1 MVFTIKCL
9 QLRQNNIKN
18 NFGNSIMKTTTI
30 NMTTGSP
37 VKHILIFSVPLLLG
51 NIFQQFYNL
60 ADSIIVGKFIN
71 ADALAAIGVT
81 SSITFLFFAICNGFA
96 SGGGILVSQS
106 FGRGDTKEVKNYIA
120 NTGYIMII
128 LPFVVGVLAFFLAN
142 PILKIL
148 DTPEDIFEDA
158 LLYIRLM
165 CIGLLFVSVYNYVS
179 SILRALGNSKTPLYF
194 LIFSCV
200 LNVLLDL
207 LFVCVFK
214 QGVFGAGIATL
225 ISQLASVILCLF
237 YAFRFNEYFRFST
250 KDLQF
255 NRTVFI
261 QTIKLGVPLSLQF
274 SLIAISCMALQ
285 RVVNAYGAVAVAA
298 FTATSRIE
306 QIIHQPYQTLSAALS
321 TFCGQ
326 NYGANKNDRVL
337 NGYRKTVLMMLIF
350 TIVMV
355 PLIQIF
361 AEEISAIFVDEVEV
375 INMSAKALRITSYF
389 YVFLGMIYVV
399 RGILNGLGDAFFA
412 LFNGIVEVIG
422 RFTVPFILTAIPLF
436 GLWGIWWSVGI
447 VWFVSGFTAW
457 IRYLYK
463 KNQLIK
469 LIP

>member
-1 MVFTIKCL
+1 
-9 QLRQNNIKN
+9 
-18 NFGNSIMKTTTI
+18 
-30 NMTTGSP
+30 MTTGSP

-120 NTGYIMII
+120 NTGYIMIF
-128 LPFVVGVLAFFLAN
+128 LPLFVGFLAFFLSKQ
-142 PILKIL
+142 ILFML

-158 LLYIRLM
+158 LLYIQLM
-165 CIGLLFVSVYNYVS
+165 CIGLLFVSIYNYVS
-179 SILRALGNSKTPLYF
+179 SILRALGNSRTPLYF
-194 LIFSCV
+194 LIFTCF

-207 LFVCVFK
+207 LFVCVFR

-225 ISQLASVILCLF
+225 ISQFASVILCLV
-237 YAFRFNEYFRFST
+237 YAFCRNEYFRFN
-250 KDLQF
+250 KNDLKF
-255 NRTVFI
+255 NKSVFI
-261 QTIKLGVPLSLQF
+261 QTIKLGIPLSLQF

-306 QIIHQPYQTLSAALS
+306 QIIHQPYQTLSAALA

-326 NYGANKNDRVL
+326 NFGAKKNDRVIL
-337 NGYRKTVLMMLIF
+337 GYHKTLWMMLIF
-350 TIVMV
+350 TVVMV

-361 AEEISAIFVDEVEV
+361 AEQISAIFVDDLAV
-375 INMSAKALRITSYF
+375 IEMSAKAMRITSIF
-389 YVFLGMIYVV
+389 YICLGMIYVV

-422 RFTVPFILTAIPLF
+422 RFSVPFILTAIPLF
-436 GLWGIWWSVGI
+436 DLWGIWWSVGI
-447 VWFVSGFTAW
+447 VWFISGFTAW
-457 IRYLYK
+457 LRYKYK
-463 KNQLIK
+463 KKEINNLFPQK
-469 LIP
+469 

>member
-1 MVFTIKCL
+1 
-9 QLRQNNIKN
+9 
-18 NFGNSIMKTTTI
+18 MKTTTI

-214 QGVFGAGIATL
+214 QGIFGAGIATL

-237 YAFRFNEYFRFST
+237 YAFRINEYFRFCT

-255 NRTVFI
+255 NRIVFI

-326 NYGANKNDRVL
+326 NYGAKKNDRVL

-361 AEEISAIFVDEVEV
+361 AEDISAIFVDEIEV

>member
-1 MVFTIKCL
+1 
-9 QLRQNNIKN
+9 
-18 NFGNSIMKTTTI
+18 MKTTTI

-207 LFVCVFK
+207 LLVCVFK
-214 QGVFGAGIATL
+214 QGIFGAGIATL

-255 NRTVFI
+255 NRIVFI

-326 NYGANKNDRVL
+326 NYGAKKNDRVL

-375 INMSAKALRITSYF
+375 INMSAKALRITSFF

>member
-1 MVFTIKCL
+1 
-9 QLRQNNIKN
+9 
-18 NFGNSIMKTTTI
+18 MKTTTI

-37 VKHILIFSVPLLLG
+37 VKHILIFSVPLILG

-128 LPFVVGVLAFFLAN
+128 LPFVVGILAFLLAG
-142 PILKIL
+142 PILKLL

-165 CIGLLFVSVYNYVS
+165 CIGLLFVSIYNYVS

-194 LIFSCV
+194 LIFSCI

-214 QGVFGAGIATL
+214 QGIFGAGIATL

-237 YAFRFNEYFRFST
+237 YAFKFNEYFRFST

-306 QIIHQPYQTLSAALS
+306 QIIHQPYQTLSSALS

-326 NYGANKNDRVL
+326 NYGAKKNDRVL

-361 AEEISAIFVDEVEV
+361 AEGISAIFVDEVEV

-447 VWFVSGFTAW
+447 VWFISGFTAW
-457 IRYLYK
+457 LRYLYK
-463 KNQLIK
+463 KNQLIN
-469 LIP
+469 

>member
-1 MVFTIKCL
+1 
-9 QLRQNNIKN
+9 
-18 NFGNSIMKTTTI
+18 MKTTTI

-237 YAFRFNEYFRFST
+237 YAFRFNEYFRFCT

-255 NRTVFI
+255 NQTVFI

>member
-1 MVFTIKCL
+1 
-9 QLRQNNIKN
+9 
-18 NFGNSIMKTTTI
+18 MKTTTI

-128 LPFVVGVLAFFLAN
+128 LPFVVGVLAFFLAS

-214 QGVFGAGIATL
+214 QGIFGAGIATL

-237 YAFRFNEYFRFST
+237 YAFRFNEYFRFCT

-306 QIIHQPYQTLSAALS
+306 QIIHQPYQTLSSALS

-326 NYGANKNDRVL
+326 NYGAKKNDRVL

>member
-1 MVFTIKCL
+1 
-9 QLRQNNIKN
+9 
-18 NFGNSIMKTTTI
+18 MKTTTI

-237 YAFRFNEYFRFST
+237 YAFRFNEYFRFCT

-255 NRTVFI
+255 NQTVFI

-399 RGILNGLGDAFFA
+399 RGILKGLGDAFFA

>member
-1 MVFTIKCL
+1 
-9 QLRQNNIKN
+9 
-18 NFGNSIMKTTTI
+18 MKTTTI

-237 YAFRFNEYFRFST
+237 YAFRFNKYFRFCT

-306 QIIHQPYQTLSAALS
+306 QIIHQPYQTLSSALS

-326 NYGANKNDRVL
+326 NYGAKKNDRVL

-361 AEEISAIFVDEVEV
+361 AEEFSAIFVDEVEV

>member
-1 MVFTIKCL
+1 
-9 QLRQNNIKN
+9 
-18 NFGNSIMKTTTI
+18 MKTTTI

-200 LNVLLDL
+200 LNILLDL

-237 YAFRFNEYFRFST
+237 YAFRFNEYFRFCT

-326 NYGANKNDRVL
+326 NYGAKKNDRVL

>member
-1 MVFTIKCL
+1 
-9 QLRQNNIKN
+9 
-18 NFGNSIMKTTTI
+18 MKTTTI

-128 LPFVVGVLAFFLAN
+128 LPFVVGVLAFFLAS

-214 QGVFGAGIATL
+214 QGIFGAGIATL

-237 YAFRFNEYFRFST
+237 
-250 KDLQF
+250 
-255 NRTVFI
+255 
-261 QTIKLGVPLSLQF
+261 
-274 SLIAISCMALQ
+274 
-285 RVVNAYGAVAVAA
+285 
-298 FTATSRIE
+298 
-306 QIIHQPYQTLSAALS
+306 
-321 TFCGQ
+321 
-326 NYGANKNDRVL
+326 
-337 NGYRKTVLMMLIF
+337 
-350 TIVMV
+350 
-355 PLIQIF
+355 
-361 AEEISAIFVDEVEV
+361 
-375 INMSAKALRITSYF
+375 
-389 YVFLGMIYVV
+389 
-399 RGILNGLGDAFFA
+399 
-412 LFNGIVEVIG
+412 
-422 RFTVPFILTAIPLF
+422 
-436 GLWGIWWSVGI
+436 
-447 VWFVSGFTAW
+447 
-457 IRYLYK
+457 
-463 KNQLIK
+463 
-469 LIP
+469 

>member
-1 MVFTIKCL
+1 
-9 QLRQNNIKN
+9 
-18 NFGNSIMKTTTI
+18 MKTTTI

-37 VKHILIFSVPLLLG
+37 VKHILIFSVPLILG

-71 ADALAAIGVT
+71 AEALAAIGVT

-128 LPFVVGVLAFFLAN
+128 LPFVVGILAFLLAG

-165 CIGLLFVSVYNYVS
+165 CIGLLFVSIYNYVS

-194 LIFSCV
+194 LIFSCI

-237 YAFRFNEYFRFST
+237 YAFKFNEYFRFST

-306 QIIHQPYQTLSAALS
+306 QIIHQPYQTLSSALS

-326 NYGANKNDRVL
+326 NYGAKKNDRVL

-361 AEEISAIFVDEVEV
+361 AEGISAIFVDEVEV

-447 VWFVSGFTAW
+447 VWFISGFTAW
-457 IRYLYK
+457 LRYLYK
-463 KNQLIK
+463 KNQLIN
-469 LIP
+469 

>member
-1 MVFTIKCL
+1 
-9 QLRQNNIKN
+9 
-18 NFGNSIMKTTTI
+18 
-30 NMTTGSP
+30 MTTGSP

-200 LNVLLDL
+200 LNILLDL

-237 YAFRFNEYFRFST
+237 YAFRFNEYFRFCT

-326 NYGANKNDRVL
+326 NYGAKKNDRVL

>member
-1 MVFTIKCL
+1 
-9 QLRQNNIKN
+9 
-18 NFGNSIMKTTTI
+18 MKTTTI

-37 VKHILIFSVPLLLG
+37 VKHILIFSLPLLLG

-148 DTPEDIFEDA
+148 DTPKDIFEDA

-237 YAFRFNEYFRFST
+237 YAFRFNEYFRFCT

-326 NYGANKNDRVL
+326 NYGAKKNDRVL

>member
-1 MVFTIKCL
+1 M
-9 QLRQNNIKN
+9 KN
-18 NFGNSIMKTTTI
+18 TTI

-120 NTGYIMII
+120 NTGYIMIF
-128 LPFVVGVLAFFLAN
+128 LPLFVGFLAFFLSKQ
-142 PILKIL
+142 ILFML

-158 LLYIRLM
+158 LLYIQLM
-165 CIGLLFVSVYNYVS
+165 CIGLLFVSIYNYVS
-179 SILRALGNSKTPLYF
+179 SILRALGNSRTPLYF
-194 LIFSCV
+194 LIFTCF

-207 LFVCVFK
+207 LFVCVFR

-225 ISQLASVILCLF
+225 ISQFASVILCLV
-237 YAFRFNEYFRFST
+237 YAFCRNEYFRFN
-250 KDLQF
+250 KNDLKF
-255 NRTVFI
+255 NKSVFI
-261 QTIKLGVPLSLQF
+261 QTIKLGIPLSLQF

-306 QIIHQPYQTLSAALS
+306 QIIHQPYQTLSAALA

-326 NYGANKNDRVL
+326 NFGAKKNDRVIL
-337 NGYRKTVLMMLIF
+337 GYHKTLWMMLIF
-350 TIVMV
+350 TVVMV

-361 AEEISAIFVDEVEV
+361 AEQISAIFVDDLAV
-375 INMSAKALRITSYF
+375 IEMSAKAMRITSIF
-389 YVFLGMIYVV
+389 YICLGMIYVV

-422 RFTVPFILTAIPLF
+422 RFSVPFILTAIPLF
-436 GLWGIWWSVGI
+436 DLWGIWWSVGI
-447 VWFVSGFTAW
+447 VWFISGFTAW
-457 IRYLYK
+457 LRYKYK
-463 KNQLIK
+463 KKEINNLFPQK
-469 LIP
+469 

>member
-1 MVFTIKCL
+1 
-9 QLRQNNIKN
+9 
-18 NFGNSIMKTTTI
+18 
-30 NMTTGSP
+30 MTTGSP
-37 VKHILIFSVPLLLG
+37 VKHILVFSVPLLLG

-298 FTATSRIE
+298 FTATSKIE

-326 NYGANKNDRVL
+326 NYGAKKNDRVL

>member
-1 MVFTIKCL
+1 
-9 QLRQNNIKN
+9 
-18 NFGNSIMKTTTI
+18 MKTTTI

-81 SSITFLFFAICNGFA
+81 SSITFFFFAICNGFA

-200 LNVLLDL
+200 LNILLDL

-237 YAFRFNEYFRFST
+237 YAFRFNEYFRFCT

-255 NRTVFI
+255 NRIVFI

-306 QIIHQPYQTLSAALS
+306 QIIHQPYQTLSSALS

-326 NYGANKNDRVL
+326 NYGAKKNDRVL

-463 KNQLIK
+463 KKSIN
-469 LIP
+469 

>member
-1 MVFTIKCL
+1 M
-9 QLRQNNIKN
+9 KN
-18 NFGNSIMKTTTI
+18 TTI

-37 VKHILIFSVPLLLG
+37 VKHILIFSLPLLLG

-128 LPFVVGVLAFFLAN
+128 LPFVVGILAFLLAG
-142 PILKIL
+142 PILKLL

-165 CIGLLFVSVYNYVS
+165 CIGLLFVSIYNYVS

-214 QGVFGAGIATL
+214 QGIFGAGIATL

-237 YAFRFNEYFRFST
+237 YAFKFNEYFRFST

-326 NYGANKNDRVL
+326 NYGAKKNDRVL

-361 AEEISAIFVDEVEV
+361 AEGISAIFVDEVEV

-389 YVFLGMIYVV
+389 YFFLGMIYVV

-447 VWFVSGFTAW
+447 VWFISGFTAW
-457 IRYLYK
+457 LRYLYK
-463 KNQLIK
+463 KNQLIN
-469 LIP
+469 

>member
-1 MVFTIKCL
+1 
-9 QLRQNNIKN
+9 
-18 NFGNSIMKTTTI
+18 MKTTTI

-237 YAFRFNEYFRFST
+237 YAFRFNEYFRFCT

-326 NYGANKNDRVL
+326 NYGAKKNDRVL

>member
-1 MVFTIKCL
+1 
-9 QLRQNNIKN
+9 
-18 NFGNSIMKTTTI
+18 MKTTTI

-237 YAFRFNEYFRFST
+237 YAFRFNEYFRFCT

-326 NYGANKNDRVL
+326 NYGAKKNDRVL

-463 KNQLIK
+463 KNQLIN
-469 LIP
+469 

>member
-1 MVFTIKCL
+1 M
-9 QLRQNNIKN
+9 KN
-18 NFGNSIMKTTTI
+18 TTI

-37 VKHILIFSVPLLLG
+37 VRHILIFSIPLLLG
-51 NIFQQFYNL
+51 NVFQQFYNL

-120 NTGYIMII
+120 NTGYIMIF
-128 LPFVVGVLAFFLAN
+128 LPLFVGFLAFFLSKQ
-142 PILKIL
+142 ILYML

-158 LLYIRLM
+158 LLYIQLM
-165 CIGLLFVSVYNYVS
+165 CIGLLFVSIYNYVS
-179 SILRALGNSKTPLYF
+179 SILRALGNSRTPLYF
-194 LIFSCV
+194 LIFTCF

-225 ISQLASVILCLF
+225 ISQFASVILCLV
-237 YAFRFNEYFRFST
+237 YAFCRNEYFRFN
-250 KDLQF
+250 KNDLKF
-255 NRTVFI
+255 NKSVFI
-261 QTIKLGVPLSLQF
+261 QTIKLGIPLSLQF

-306 QIIHQPYQTLSAALS
+306 QIIHQPYQTLSAALA

-326 NYGANKNDRVL
+326 NFGAKKNDRVIL
-337 NGYRKTVLMMLIF
+337 GYHKTLWMMLIF
-350 TIVMV
+350 TVVMV

-361 AEEISAIFVDEVEV
+361 AEQISAIFVDDLAV
-375 INMSAKALRITSYF
+375 IEMSAKAMRITSIF
-389 YVFLGMIYVV
+389 YICLGMIYVV

-422 RFTVPFILTAIPLF
+422 RFSVPFILTAIPLF
-436 GLWGIWWSVGI
+436 DLWGIWWSVGI
-447 VWFVSGFTAW
+447 VWFISGFTAW
-457 IRYLYK
+457 LRYKYK
-463 KNQLIK
+463 KKEINNLFPQK
-469 LIP
+469 

>member
-1 MVFTIKCL
+1 
-9 QLRQNNIKN
+9 
-18 NFGNSIMKTTTI
+18 
-30 NMTTGSP
+30 MTTGSP

-148 DTPEDIFEDA
+148 DTPKDIFEDA

-237 YAFRFNEYFRFST
+237 YAFRFNEYFRFCT

-326 NYGANKNDRVL
+326 NYGAKKNDRVL

>member
-1 MVFTIKCL
+1 M
-9 QLRQNNIKN
+9 KN
-18 NFGNSIMKTTTI
+18 TTI

-37 VKHILIFSVPLLLG
+37 VKHILIFSVPLILG

-120 NTGYIMII
+120 NAGYIMII
-128 LPFVVGVLAFFLAN
+128 LPFVVGFLAFLLAG

-165 CIGLLFVSVYNYVS
+165 CIGLLFVSIYNYVS

-194 LIFSCV
+194 LIFSCI

-214 QGVFGAGIATL
+214 QGIFGAGIATL

-237 YAFRFNEYFRFST
+237 YAFKFNEYFRFST

-306 QIIHQPYQTLSAALS
+306 QIIHQPYQTLSSALS

-326 NYGANKNDRVL
+326 NYGAKKNNRVL

-361 AEEISAIFVDEVEV
+361 AEGISAIFVDEVEV

-436 GLWGIWWSVGI
+436 CLWGIWWSVGI
-447 VWFVSGFTAW
+447 VWFISGFTAW
-457 IRYLYK
+457 LRYLYK
-463 KNQLIK
+463 KNQLIN
-469 LIP
+469 

>member
-1 MVFTIKCL
+1 
-9 QLRQNNIKN
+9 
-18 NFGNSIMKTTTI
+18 MKTTTI

-148 DTPEDIFEDA
+148 DTPKDIFEDA

-237 YAFRFNEYFRFST
+237 YAFRFNEYFRFCT

-326 NYGANKNDRVL
+326 NYGAKKNDRVL